1 MTENSLTLKK
11 VKKQNWVIL
20 SVSTKVQ
27 KLYQQLKYDHRDR
40 KTKAVARSTT
50 RGKVAKAFV
59 SQPMAHNIG
68 SAQKGLQ
75 LADGNF
81 LVGGLLVRDPDESI
95 WNVEPDNL
103 TFQKKAQGFYWLDD
117 LAANGSL
124 NCCLTAR
131 SWFADWLVHFGNG
144 HSFAWTPELAGAR
157 IISMINHAIM
167 LMGNTTAEAQINYFA
182 SISHHARFLKKRWQ
196 YASEGFPK
204 FQALVGYV
212 YSALALEEFSKDL
225 KPALQALTGE
235 CEIYFTQTGGIPSRN
250 PEELLDIFTLLV
262 WVDQGMTSAS
272 FKPDRAFLNAIEIIA
287 PGIRTL
293 RMGDGALAEFHGGCS
308 STAKR
313 IDQIIT
319 DSGSRAT
326 FTADEFM
333 GYSRVE
339 KGASVLIMDTGKTP
353 DIKRYARS
361 FDCSLALEFSSGD
374 HLIFKSQGTS
384 HDLSEPQ
391 IHASQAATGFT
402 VASLQQG
409 FSKKE
414 SQYKTR
420 AVALDPDMDVAY
432 LRSEGLLD
440 TTSIITGSQT
450 GYQADYGLIYE
461 RKLELISKGYA
472 LSGMDRFYCGG
483 EKNRNS
489 FDNSILYQDGKS
501 IPFVA
506 VFHIAPDV
514 EAALDLGGTA
524 VSLQLPNNEMW
535 IFKASGGKLA
545 LEDSLYFTSER
556 IRPRAT
562 KQIVVTSYVVN
573 YEGEINWLLSR
584 LGN

>member
-1 MTENSLTLKK
+1 
-11 VKKQNWVIL
+11 
-20 SVSTKVQ
+20 VSIKVQ
-27 KLYQQLKYDHRDR
+27 ELYQQLKYDHRDR
-40 KTKAVARSTT
+40 KTKAVARSTL

-103 TFQKKAQGFYWLDD
+103 AFQKKAQGFFWLDH
-117 LAANGSL
+117 LAANGSSD
-124 NCCLTAR
+124 CCRTAR
-131 SWFADWLVHFGNG
+131 SWFADWLVRFGDG

-167 LMGNTTAEAQINYFA
+167 LMGNTTGEAQKNYFA

-196 YASEGFPK
+196 YAPEGFPK

-235 CEIYFTQTGGIPSRN
+235 CENYFTQTGGIPSRN

-272 FKPDRAFLNAIEIIA
+272 FKPDSALLNAIEIIA
-287 PGIRTL
+287 PAIRTL
-293 RMGDGALAEFHGGCS
+293 RMGDGTLAEFHGGRS
-308 STAKR
+308 STTKR

-319 DSGSRAT
+319 DSGARAT
-326 FTADEFM
+326 FTSDEIM

-339 KGASVLIMDTGKTP
+339 KGASVLIMDTGKIP
-353 DIKRYARS
+353 DIERYARS

-374 HLIFKSQGTS
+374 HPIFKSQGIG

-402 VASLQQG
+402 VASLQPI
-409 FSKKE
+409 FSNEANQRKIR
-414 SQYKTR
+414 S
-420 AVALDPDMDVAY
+420 VVLDPDMDVAY
-432 LRSEGLLD
+432 LWSEKLLD
-440 TTSIITGSQT
+440 KTSIITASQT
-450 GYQADYGLIYE
+450 GYQAAFGLIYE
-461 RKLELISKGYA
+461 RKLEVLSNGYA
-472 LSGMDRFYCGG
+472 LSGTDRFYCGG
-483 EKNRNS
+483 ENNRDR
-489 FDNSILYQDGKS
+489 FDKSILYQFEKS
-501 IPFVA
+501 IPFVV

-545 LEDSLYFTSER
+545 LQDSLYFTTER

-562 KQIVVTSYVVN
+562 KQIVVTSHVVN
-573 YEGEINWLLSR
+573 YEGEIDWLLTR
-584 LGN
+584 LEH

>member
-1 MTENSLTLKK
+1 M
-11 VKKQNWVIL
+11 
-20 SVSTKVQ
+20 STKVQ
-27 KLYQQLKYDHRDR
+27 ELYQQLKYDHRDR
-40 KTKAVARSTT
+40 KTKAVARSTM
-50 RGKVAKAFV
+50 RGKIAKAFI

-81 LVGGLLVRDPDESI
+81 LVDGLLVRDPDEPI
-95 WNVEPDNL
+95 WNVEPDNPA
-103 TFQKKAQGFYWLDD
+103 FQKKAHGFFWLDH

-124 NCCLTAR
+124 DCCLTAR
-131 SWFADWLVHFGNG
+131 SWFADWLVRFGDG

-167 LMGNTTAEAQINYFA
+167 LMGNTTGEAQKNYFA

-196 YASEGFPK
+196 YAPEGFPK

-235 CEIYFTQTGGIPSRN
+235 CESYFTQTGGIPSRN

-272 FKPDRAFLNAIEIIA
+272 FKPDRALLNAIEIIA
-287 PGIRTL
+287 PAIRTL
-293 RMGDGALAEFHGGCS
+293 RMGDGNLAEFHGGCS

-319 DSGSRAT
+319 DSGARAT
-326 FTADEFM
+326 FTADEIM

-339 KGASVLIMDTGKTP
+339 KGASVLIVDTGKIP
-353 DIKRYARS
+353 DIESYARS

-374 HLIFKSQGTS
+374 HPIFKSQGTG

-402 VASLQQG
+402 VASLQPI
-409 FSKKE
+409 FSEKAK
-414 SQYKTR
+414 QRKTW

-432 LRSEGLLD
+432 LRSDKLLD
-440 TTSIITGSQT
+440 ATSIITASQT

-461 RKLELISKGYA
+461 RKLELISHGYA
-472 LSGMDRFYCGG
+472 LSGTDRFYCGG
-483 EKNRNS
+483 ESNRNR
-489 FDNSILYQDGKS
+489 FDKSILDQEGQS

-545 LEDSLYFTSER
+545 LKDSLYFTSER

-562 KQIVVTSYVVN
+562 KQIVVTSHVVN
-573 YEGEINWLLSR
+573 YEGEINWLLTR
-584 LGN
+584 LEN